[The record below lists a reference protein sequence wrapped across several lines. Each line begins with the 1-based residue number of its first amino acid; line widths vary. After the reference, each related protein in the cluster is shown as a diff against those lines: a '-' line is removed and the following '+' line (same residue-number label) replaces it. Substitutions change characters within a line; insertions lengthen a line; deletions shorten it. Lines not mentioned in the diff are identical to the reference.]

1 MFLEYG
7 TDGGLI
13 YTPYN
18 DLHKLFAC
26 CYDFADKVKKYSN
39 YFCLDFYKRNNSFI
53 NFICLKE
60 LNDLKIEKD
69 NDIKENYPFFVS
81 ERLERKYGERVDSS
95 NIIRYEFQKLF
106 VAARLFRTVL
116 KYMLKLI
123 KKNNIEDKKNIAE
136 ILDDFNGFNEN
147 VDYLFDVFNQSW

>member
-26 CYDFADKVKKYSN
+26 CYDFADNVKKYSN
-39 YFCLDFYKRNNSFI
+39 YFCVDFYKRNNSFI

-81 ERLERKYGERVDSS
+81 ERLERKYGERFYSR
-95 NIIRYEFQKLF
+95 NKIRYEFQKLF

-116 KYMLKLI
+116 KYMLKLT
-123 KKNNIEDKKNIAE
+123 
-136 ILDDFNGFNEN
+136 
-147 VDYLFDVFNQSW
+147 